1 MSDYITE
8 YHRKIQNGTEVVG
21 KWIRLVYERIE
32 KGLAEGSFF
41 YDEAK
46 ADAVID
52 YIEHKCFHTEGKLA
66 PHEFKLE
73 LWQKAMLSCIFG
85 IVDKDGLR
93 VHREVFFV
101 VGRKNGKSLLASAI
115 AKYMFMEQ
123 SRQDGGYGTRVY
135 CLAPKLDQADIIY
148 NNIWSMITLDPEW
161 QKIPDKDPKKARHR
175 MTDYFLEATNS
186 TVKKIAHSHKKSDGF
201 SPSLAICDEISS
213 WEGDKG
219 LKQWEVIRSGMGA
232 RTEPLM
238 FACST
243 SGYIN
248 DSIFDELMKR
258 STRLLLGDSKETRL
272 LPFIYMIDDPDKWQD
287 LTELKKA
294 NPNMGVSIT
303 EGYLTE
309 EMAVAETS
317 LSKKSEYLTKYCNIK
332 QNSSLAFLE
341 ASVVQDAC
349 RPFDIKDI
357 ENTYA
362 VAGIDL
368 SRSTDLSCAVI
379 LVEKEGIIYCV
390 SQFFMPRG
398 RIEELQ
404 ASDGVPYEHFVTKG
418 WLTLSGDRYIDYQD
432 VYNWVT
438 NMMVEHKLYIQMCGY
453 DRYSAVYL
461 INDLKAFGIRC
472 DDVWQG
478 DNLWN
483 IILLTEAKLKEKKLV
498 IGDNDLMKSHLLNS
512 AVKMSHERGR
522 GRLIKINPTAHV
534 DGFASILDAMCVR
547 DKWWSEIGE
556 RLTNKE

>member
-1 MSDYITE
+1 MGDYIRE
-8 YHRKIQNGTEVVG
+8 YHQKIQDGTEVVG
-21 KWIRLVYERIE
+21 KWIRMVYETIE

-41 YDEAK
+41 YDEEK

-52 YIEHKCFHTEGKLA
+52 YIEHKCFHTEGHLA
-66 PHEFKLE
+66 PSELKLE

-93 VHREVFFV
+93 QFQEIFFV
-101 VGRKNGKSLLASAI
+101 VARKNGKSILASAI
-115 AKYMFMEQ
+115 AKYIFMEC
-123 SRQDGGYGTRVY
+123 GGYGARVY

-175 MTDYFLEATNS
+175 MTDYYLEATNS
-186 TVKKIAHSHKKSDGF
+186 TVKKIAFSHKKSDGF
-201 SPSLAICDEISS
+201 SPSITICDEISS
-213 WEGDKG
+213 YEGDKG
-219 LKQWEVIRSGMGA
+219 LKQYEVMKSGMGA
-232 RTEPLM
+232 RLEPLM
-238 FACST
+238 FSCST

-248 DSIFDELMKR
+248 DSIYDELMKR
-258 STRLLLGDSKETRL
+258 STRYLLGESKETKL

-294 NPNMGVSIT
+294 NPNLGVSVT
-303 EGYLTE
+303 DSYLLN

-317 LSKKSEYLTKYCNIK
+317 LSKKSEFLTKYCNIK

-341 ASVVQDAC
+341 ANVVQDAC
-349 RPFDIKDI
+349 VPFELKDV
-357 ENTYA
+357 ENSYG
-362 VAGIDL
+362 VCGIDL

-379 LVEKEGIIYCV
+379 LTESHGIIYCL

-404 ASDGVPYEHFVTKG
+404 AADGVPYEHFVTKG
-418 WLTLSGDRYIDYQD
+418 WLTLSGDRYIDYHD
-432 VYNWVT
+432 VYNWIT
-438 NMMVEHKLYIQMCGY
+438 TMMMEHGLYILKVGY
-453 DRYSAVYL
+453 DRYSAQYL
-461 INDLKAFGIRC
+461 ISELRDFGLHC

-483 IILLTEAKLKEKKLV
+483 TMQLTEARLKERKFV

-522 GRLIKINPTAHV
+522 GRLVKLYPTAHV
-534 DGFASILDAMCVR
+534 DGFASILDAMVMR
-547 DKWWSEIGE
+547 EKYWGEIGE
-556 RLTNKE
+556 RLKNED